1 MDIYDYDNKITIK
14 FRNGK
19 AIIETTPEILT
30 VISNSIY
37 DSAEYQQEHGWDA
50 TAEDRGHLFNV
61 MYEKKNQAKGEKQY
75 A

>member
-1 MDIYDYDNKITIK
+1 MDIYDYENQIKIKTTK
-14 FRNGK
+14 EGK
-19 AIIETTPEILT
+19 VIIETTPAILT

-61 MYEKKNQAKGEKQY
+61 LYNKKTKAEGAK
-75 A
+75 

>member
-1 MDIYDYDNKITIK
+1 MDIYDYESQIKIKITK
-14 FRNGK
+14 EGK
-19 AIIETTPEILT
+19 AIIETTPAILT

-61 MYEKKNQAKGEKQY
+61 LYNKKNKAKGAK
-75 A
+75 

>member
-1 MDIYDYDNKITIK
+1 MDIYDYENQIKIKTTK
-14 FRNGK
+14 EGK
-19 AIIETTPEILT
+19 VIIETTPAILT

-61 MYEKKNQAKGEKQY
+61 MHKKKNQAKGEK
-75 A
+75 